1 MLRKRSLLKTKR
13 ILCIMG
19 CIACIMFGTVSFAK
33 TYVGNVPSLS
43 YTKSG
48 IKVTGNA
55 SYLYRVSK
63 DKISSYAAI
72 GGENFGHT
80 TKSGPFN
87 GVKMKSDFT
96 GTSCDSKVYDG
107 KRSASNSQSIS
118 TSNTSATV
126 SYYIEGSKQ
135 ASFTLL
141 GN

>member
-1 MLRKRSLLKTKR
+1 
-13 ILCIMG
+13 MG

-72 GGENFGHT
+72 GGEN
-80 TKSGPFN
+80 
-87 GVKMKSDFT
+87 
-96 GTSCDSKVYDG
+96 
-107 KRSASNSQSIS
+107 
-118 TSNTSATV
+118 
-126 SYYIEGSKQ
+126 
-135 ASFTLL
+135 
-141 GN
+141 